1 MDAVDRRI
9 IRVLQRDG
17 RITNQDLSEEVGLS
31 PSPCLRRVRLLEA
44 AGVIEGYAAVID
56 QVRYG
61 LPVNVFV
68 SVRLTRQNDEEIGQ
82 FETAILGWEEV
93 MECFL
98 MTGTRDYLMRVVV
111 ADLEG
116 YERFLKHRLTRLAC
130 VASVESN
137 FAMGV
142 IKRSRAL
149 PVVER

>member
-68 SVRLTRQNDEEIGQ
+68 SVRLTRQNDEEIGR
-82 FETAILGWEEV
+82 FESAILGWEEV

-116 YERFLKHRLTRLAC
+116 YERFLKTKLTRLAC

>member
-9 IRVLQRDG
+9 VRVLQRDG
-17 RITNQDLSEEVGLS
+17 RITNQDLAEEVGLS

-44 AGVIEGYAAVID
+44 EGVIEGYAAVID

-116 YERFLKHRLTRLAC
+116 YERFLKTKLTRLAC